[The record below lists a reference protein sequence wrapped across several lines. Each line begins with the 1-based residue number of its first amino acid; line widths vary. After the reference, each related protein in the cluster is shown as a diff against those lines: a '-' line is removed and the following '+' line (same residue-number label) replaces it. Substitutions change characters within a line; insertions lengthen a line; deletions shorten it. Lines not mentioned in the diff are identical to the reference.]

1 MQNRL
6 KTFVDRFMGWRSALP
21 ALDSLL
27 STVSPKD
34 TLENRLNW
42 FVDLVQWIRRPG
54 DVPDESRDQRPPW
67 QHARLRWFLDVLDQQ
82 PEWKRNVA
90 RTLRSIIR
98 ETSALQ
104 LLSETGLP
112 RQFGL
117 LHELGQRISDRFL
130 PVPPESHQLGGLFDR
145 LFSYRY
151 DAEWI
156 KGLGE
161 ATLQRFFDL
170 LHFEVAAGEENWNT
184 LPGDL
189 EDAAIL
195 LATQLRV
202 SGCSDP
208 IRSLIKHERI
218 RDLPFFKL
226 SAVLQAALAA
236 REQRDAQT
244 LAAEL
249 DSLHLLAGQCCHRVD
264 DVIAHLEHRGV
275 STEVVYQLAF
285 IEASVARFELLVEL
299 AFTPALPP
307 ARINAVLAQLIE
319 EHQARKSVGDL
330 LRKTFHLLARKI
342 VERTAETGEHY
353 FSRTPGEYRQMV
365 CRAGGGGAIMA
376 FTTWFKS
383 IIFGWHLAGL
393 LQGVAASLNYS
404 AGFVAIQL
412 TGCTLATKQPAT
424 TAPALAARMHTLRDP
439 KAMEALVDEIATLIR
454 SQTAAIFGNLIVIVP
469 VMLLICL
476 GNLWVRGAP
485 LFPPEKAQKV
495 LHSLSLFGPSPL
507 YAAFTGILLCASSLV
522 AAWADNWFAYRRIGR
537 ALQID
542 RHLVRIL
549 GPSRAAAWAGFCV
562 RQIAGFAGNI
572 SLGFMLGIL
581 PELAAFAG
589 IPLDIRHV
597 TLSAGQATAAVCSL
611 GSAVILTGPFW
622 LAFLGIT
629 SIGLLNVAV
638 SFACALWVAG
648 RARGLRRPEW
658 RVLYLAVAKRLWR
671 SPLSFLFLAN
681 PPPQT
686 VSV

>member
-1 MQNRL
+1 
-6 KTFVDRFMGWRSALP
+6 MGWRSALP
-21 ALDSLL
+21 ALDLLL
-27 STVSPKD
+27 SSVSPKD

-42 FVDLVQWIRRPG
+42 LMDVVQWVRRPG
-54 DVPDESRDQRPPW
+54 DETAVPPGQRRPW
-67 QHARLRWFLDVLDQQ
+67 QDGRLRRLLDVLDRQ
-82 PEWKRNVA
+82 PGWKGNVA

-117 LHELGQRISDRFL
+117 FHELGKRMSDRFL
-130 PVPPESHQLGGLFDR
+130 PVAPDSLQLGALFDR
-145 LFSYRY
+145 LFAYRD
-151 DAEWI
+151 DAVWI
-156 KGLGE
+156 KRLDD
-161 ATLQRFFDL
+161 TTVQRFFDL
-170 LHFEVAAGEENWNT
+170 LHFGVVPEEKNWNT

-236 REQRDAQT
+236 RDQGDT
-244 LAAEL
+244 KSLMAEL
-249 DSLHLLAGQCCHRVD
+249 HSLHLLADQCCHGVEA
-264 DVIAHLEHRGV
+264 VTAHLEHRGV

-285 IEASVARFELLVEL
+285 IEACVSRFELLVEL
-299 AFTPALPP
+299 AFTPELPP
-307 ARINAVLAQLIE
+307 ARFSGVLAQLIE
-319 EHQARKSVGDL
+319 EHQARKSVADL

-353 FSRTPGEYRQMV
+353 FSRTREEYRQMV
-365 CRAGGGGAIMA
+365 WRAAGGGAIMA

-383 IIFGWHLAGL
+383 IIFSWHMAGL
-393 LQGVAASLNYS
+393 MEGIAASLNYS

-439 KAMEALVDEIATLIR
+439 KAMDELVDEIAILIR
-454 SQTAAIFGNLIVIVP
+454 SQTAAIFGNLITIVP
-469 VMLLICL
+469 VMVLIFMA
-476 GNLWVRGAP
+476 NLWLRGAP
-485 LFPPEKAQKV
+485 IYTPEKAEKV
-495 LHSLSLFGPSPL
+495 LRALTILGPSPL
-507 YAAFTGILLCASSLV
+507 YAAFTGVLLCASSLV

-537 ALQID
+537 SLQTD

-549 GPSRAAAWAGFCV
+549 GASRA
-562 RQIAGFAGNI
+562 AGFAGYCVRHVSGFAGNV

-581 PELAAFAG
+581 PEVALFSG

-597 TLSAGQATAAVCSL
+597 TLSSGQATAAVCSL
-611 GSAVILTGPFW
+611 GSKVMLTRTFW
-622 LAFLGIT
+622 LAVLGIA
-629 SIGLLNVAV
+629 SIGLLNVVV
-638 SFACALWVAG
+638 SFGCALWVAG
-648 RARGLRRPEW
+648 RARGLRGPER
-658 RVLYLAVAKRLWR
+658 RVIYQAVAKRLWQR
-671 SPLSFLFLAN
+671 PLSFLFLTS
-681 PPPQT
+681 PPPPA
-686 VSV
+686 VGVCLSD